1 MWLDLH
7 KDSQITRIFAYTTF
21 SNTPITMKI
30 KAIIAAAAA
39 FILMTGCDRSVKLF
53 NGKDLDGWGFALADD
68 SKTPEEVF
76 YVEDGIIHITGQ
88 PFGYMYTQEKYSNF
102 DLDVEWAWEGEG
114 TNSGIFLLIEDLTA
128 PFPNCIECNL
138 KAGDAGVFV
147 VLGGAALEE
156 VKPDEAGGR
165 FLRKNRLEESPSEKP
180 DGEWNLTH
188 IEVRDG
194 HIKAYING
202 VLQNEGTDLN
212 KEGRIGLQSEGGHV
226 KFRSVVLDPK

>member
-1 MWLDLH
+1 
-7 KDSQITRIFAYTTF
+7 
-21 SNTPITMKI
+21 MKI
-30 KAIIAAAAA
+30 RLIAAAAA
-39 FILMTGCDRSVKLF
+39 AMLLITGCDKSVKLF
-53 NGKDLDGWGFALADD
+53 NGKDLSGWGFLLADD

-88 PFGYMYTQEKYSNF
+88 PFGYMYTQEKYHDF

-114 TNSGIFLLIEDLTA
+114 TNSGVFMLIEDLA
-128 PFPNCIECNL
+128 VPFPNCVECNL
-138 KAGDAGVFV
+138 KAGDAGTFV
-147 VLGGAALEE
+147 VLGGAELADDTKADVTPSGFIRL
-156 VKPDEAGGR
+156 VKKA
-165 FLRKNRLEESPSEKP
+165 ESSEKP

-202 VLQNEGTDLN
+202 VLQNEATDLN
-212 KEGRIGLQSEGGHV
+212 TEGHIGLQSEGGHV